1 MNRDIKIYA
10 PQLKKMIKVGE
21 VIGDTFVKKVHS
33 TTHRMFTPPGWAHD
47 ANSWDNDIRKDPA
60 VKFFLI
66 VDEDTGRNYWVTV
79 ATFGK
84 YCIATDRGAG
94 LQYEL
99 TLDRWSSTKPANQGE
114 LL

>member
-10 PQLKKMIKVGE
+10 PQLGKMIKVGE

-33 TTHRMFTPPGWAHD
+33 NTHRMFTPPAWAHD

-60 VKFFLI
+60 IRFFLI
-66 VDEDTGRNYWVTV
+66 VDEDTGRNYWTTVTN
-79 ATFGK
+79 FGK